1 MGGIKEL
8 YFVNED
14 PKNPGYSMTEY
25 DLYAKLGLTL
35 RKNITRDV
43 YEIIGIKSRE
53 VHSTFPDLQSAVDMC
68 NQLEGE
74 DNTWIE

>member
-1 MGGIKEL
+1 MGRIKES
-8 YFVNED
+8 YFETEN
-14 PKNPGYSMTEY
+14 PKIPGYSMTEY

-35 RKNITRDV
+35 RKNIAENR
-43 YEIIGIKSRE
+43 YEIIGIKSRK
-53 VHSTFPDLQSAVDMC
+53 VQYTFPDLQSAVDMC

>member
-1 MGGIKEL
+1 MGRIRPEH
-8 YFVNED
+8 FETED
-14 PKNPGYSMTEY
+14 NANPGYSMAEY

-35 RKNITRDV
+35 RKNIKRDL

-53 VHSTFPDLQSAVDMC
+53 VHYTFPDLQSAVDMC